1 MLPKVSQAISLLVE
15 LVASLSFLCELRPT
29 LEGTESS
36 RGYRIGY
43 RINHDF
49 LVAQFELCHE
59 AMLSV
64 LVDLS

>member
-15 LVASLSFLCELRPT
+15 LVASLGFLCELQPA
-29 LEGTESS
+29 LEGTESA
-36 RGYRIGY
+36 REYRISY

-49 LVAQFELCHE
+49 LVSQFELCHE